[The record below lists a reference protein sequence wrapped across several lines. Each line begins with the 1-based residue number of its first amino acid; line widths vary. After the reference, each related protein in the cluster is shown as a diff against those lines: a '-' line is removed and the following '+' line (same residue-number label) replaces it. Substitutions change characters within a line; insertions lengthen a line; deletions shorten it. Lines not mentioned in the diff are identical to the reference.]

1 MQFLHMVVQLVEA
14 LCYECRWRF
23 KSRWG
28 KFFFLIYLILPTAL
42 WPCGWLSFYE
52 KWVPRIFLGG
62 KGRPALKADN
72 LTAICEPTV
81 YSSVSQPPGHGSVQG
96 PGINYTRH
104 SSYRKKNLLGCS
116 MTKVKNQWS
125 TKNVE
130 ASTSHNPMGLH
141 GLLQA

>member
-1 MQFLHMVVQLVEA
+1 M
-14 LCYECRWRF
+14 
-23 KSRWG
+23 
-28 KFFFLIYLILPTAL
+28 
-42 WPCGWLSFYE
+42 
-52 KWVPRIFLGG
+52 GG
-62 KGRPALKADN
+62 KGRPERKADV
-72 LTAICEPTV
+72 TATCDPIV
-81 YSSVSQPPGHGSVQG
+81 YNSVSQPPGHGSVPG

-116 MTKVKNQWS
+116 LTKVENHRS